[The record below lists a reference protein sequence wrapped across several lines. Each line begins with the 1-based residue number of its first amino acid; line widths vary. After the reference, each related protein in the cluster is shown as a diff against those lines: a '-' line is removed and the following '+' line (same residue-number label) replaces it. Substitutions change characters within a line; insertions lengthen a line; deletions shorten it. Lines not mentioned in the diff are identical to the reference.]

1 MLPNVAR
8 NDRATITRPTRD
20 ASLTL
25 PGEVCVCNTHPG
37 NDRTHKAQNSEHNS
51 QPAQLP
57 EKGQVARI
65 ARVVH
70 ENEVQ
75 IHPPSPH
82 NLQARENTNTSAQ
95 PAQPA
100 QLVTSDAPHVLLT
113 VSDAAE
119 LLRIVTQS
127 RPINHDQTE
136 LVADLAAIVR
146 RARAIETRSNR

>member
-8 NDRATITRPTRD
+8 NDRATKARPTRD

-37 NDRTHKAQNSEHNS
+37 NDRTHKAQKV
-51 QPAQLP
+51 
-57 EKGQVARI
+57 EK
-65 ARVVH
+65 
-70 ENEVQ
+70 
-75 IHPPSPH
+75 S
-82 NLQARENTNTSAQ
+82 SAN
-95 PAQPA
+95 
-100 QLVTSDAPHVLLT
+100 APHVLLT

-119 LLRIVTQS
+119 LLRIVTES

-146 RARAIETRSNR
+146 RARAIETRSSR